1 MNMLVWD
8 FLIYPVILFSFDS
21 REFYITTKN
30 KMDNLTF
37 IDEEE
42 IPLIQQDEDDYRT
55 SDTSRINE
63 ASFMV
68 PDATEATSTLRLRQE
83 VTRR

>member
-1 MNMLVWD
+1 MNMLVWG

>member
-1 MNMLVWD
+1 
-8 FLIYPVILFSFDS
+8 
-21 REFYITTKN
+21 
-30 KMDNLTF
+30 MDNLTF

-55 SDTSRINE
+55 PDTSRINE

>member
-21 REFYITTKN
+21 CEFYITTKN
-30 KMDNLTF
+30 KIDNLTF

-42 IPLIQQDEDDYRT
+42 IPLIQHDEDDYRT
-55 SDTSRINE
+55 PDTSRINE
-63 ASFMV
+63 ASYMV